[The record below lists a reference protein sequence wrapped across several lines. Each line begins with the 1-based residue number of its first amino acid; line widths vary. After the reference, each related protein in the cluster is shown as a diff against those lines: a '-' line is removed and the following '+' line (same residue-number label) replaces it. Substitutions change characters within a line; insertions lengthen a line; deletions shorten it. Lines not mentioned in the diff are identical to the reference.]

1 MSGNYDQWELKPEQS
16 GQSGQSEWGNQSQ
29 GTETQQFAPVSGGS
43 GSSARGGLVW
53 ALVVVVAIALVAVLG
68 VIVWAVSTER
78 ISMPF
83 RGETQAS
90 SSSVAQT
97 PAEQTSAKTA
107 TATVTETTITQ
118 TQTETQA
125 QTPTKT
131 QAQYEREP
139 VRRENS
145 GIISSVET
153 SRGTIVPASLACDGH
168 YVLIVQSVMGGDNSS
183 TRQEL
188 ARALEQDSD
197 LQYATPGLCP
207 SLRSSYEGKDVYA
220 VYFDAGSAEEACSLK
235 RQWDGNVRA
244 MKNEADYHS
253 DPC

>member
-1 MSGNYDQWELKPEQS
+1 MSGNYDQWELKPEQSEQS

-68 VIVWAVSTER
+68 VVVWAVSTER
-78 ISMPF
+78 ISVPF

-90 SSSVAQT
+90 SSSVAET
-97 PAEQTSAKTA
+97 PAEETATKTA
-107 TATVTETTITQ
+107 TATVTETTVTE
-118 TQTETQA
+118 TQTETQV
-125 QTPTKT
+125 Q
-131 QAQYEREP
+131 RES
-139 VRRENS
+139 S

-153 SRGTIVPASLACDGH
+153 SRGTIVPASRACDGH

>member
-1 MSGNYDQWELKPEQS
+1 MSGNYDRWELKPEQS

-68 VIVWAVSTER
+68 VVVWAVSTER
-78 ISMPF
+78 ISLPVV
-83 RGETQAS
+83 EVAQES
-90 SSSVAQT
+90 SSSVAET
-97 PAEQTSAKTA
+97 PAEETATKTA
-107 TATVTETTITQ
+107 TATVTETTVTE
-118 TQTETQA
+118 TQTETQV
-125 QTPTKT
+125 Q
-131 QAQYEREP
+131 RES
-139 VRRENS
+139 S

-235 RQWDGNVRA
+235 SQWGGNVRA
-244 MKNEADYHS
+244 MKNAADYYS

>member
-29 GTETQQFAPVSGGS
+29 ETETQQFAPVSGGS

-68 VIVWAVSTER
+68 VVVWAVSTER
-78 ISMPF
+78 ISVPF

-90 SSSVAQT
+90 SSSVAET
-97 PAEQTSAKTA
+97 PAEETATKTA
-107 TATVTETTITQ
+107 TATVTETTVTE
-118 TQTETQA
+118 TQTETQV
-125 QTPTKT
+125 Q
-131 QAQYEREP
+131 RES
-139 VRRENS
+139 S

>member
-1 MSGNYDQWELKPEQS
+1 MSGNYDQWELEPEQS

-68 VIVWAVSTER
+68 VVVWAVSTER
-78 ISMPF
+78 ISVPF

-90 SSSVAQT
+90 SSSVAET
-97 PAEQTSAKTA
+97 PAEETATKTA
-107 TATVTETTITQ
+107 TATVTETTVTE
-118 TQTETQA
+118 TQTETQV
-125 QTPTKT
+125 Q
-131 QAQYEREP
+131 RES
-139 VRRENS
+139 S

-168 YVLIVQSVMGGDNSS
+168 YVLIVQSVMGGANSS

>member
-68 VIVWAVSTER
+68 VVVWAVSTER
-78 ISMPF
+78 ISVPF

-90 SSSVAQT
+90 SSSVAET
-97 PAEQTSAKTA
+97 PAEETATKTA
-107 TATVTETTITQ
+107 TATVTETTVTE
-118 TQTETQA
+118 TQTETQV
-125 QTPTKT
+125 Q
-131 QAQYEREP
+131 RES
-139 VRRENS
+139 S

-235 RQWDGNVRA
+235 SQWGGNVRA
-244 MKNEADYHS
+244 MKNAADYYS

>member
-68 VIVWAVSTER
+68 VVVWAVSTER
-78 ISMPF
+78 ISVPF
-83 RGETQAS
+83 RGETQVS
-90 SSSVAQT
+90 SSSVAET
-97 PAEQTSAKTA
+97 PAEETATKTA
-107 TATVTETTITQ
+107 TATVTETTVTE
-118 TQTETQA
+118 TQTETQV
-125 QTPTKT
+125 Q
-131 QAQYEREP
+131 RES
-139 VRRENS
+139 S

-168 YVLIVQSVMGGDNSS
+168 YVLIVQSVVGGDNSS

-197 LQYATPGLCP
+197 LRYAPPGLCP
-207 SLRSSYEGKDVYA
+207 SLRPSSEGKDVYA

-235 RQWDGNVRA
+235 SQWGGNVRA
-244 MKNEADYHS
+244 MKNAADYYS

>member
-68 VIVWAVSTER
+68 VVVWAVSTER
-78 ISMPF
+78 ISVPF

-90 SSSVAQT
+90 SSSVAET
-97 PAEQTSAKTA
+97 PAEETATKTA
-107 TATVTETTITQ
+107 TATVTETTVTE
-118 TQTETQA
+118 TQTETQV
-125 QTPTKT
+125 Q
-131 QAQYEREP
+131 RES
-139 VRRENS
+139 S

-188 ARALEQDSD
+188 TRALEQDSD

>member
-68 VIVWAVSTER
+68 VVVWTVSTER
-78 ISMPF
+78 ISVPF

-90 SSSVAQT
+90 SSSVAET
-97 PAEQTSAKTA
+97 PAEETATKTA
-107 TATVTETTITQ
+107 TATVTETTVTE
-118 TQTETQA
+118 TQTETQV
-125 QTPTKT
+125 Q
-131 QAQYEREP
+131 RES
-139 VRRENS
+139 S

>member
-68 VIVWAVSTER
+68 VVVWAVSTER
-78 ISMPF
+78 ISVPF

-90 SSSVAQT
+90 SSSVAET
-97 PAEQTSAKTA
+97 PAEETATKTA
-107 TATVTETTITQ
+107 TATVTETTVTE
-118 TQTETQA
+118 TQTETQV
-125 QTPTKT
+125 Q
-131 QAQYEREP
+131 RES
-139 VRRENS
+139 S

-244 MKNEADYHS
+244 MKNEADYRS